1 MEAGS
6 DSQIATKLFEPGSI
20 GGLEV
25 RNRLVRA
32 GTSETMASESGE
44 VTDELVSLYEEL
56 ARNRVGLI
64 ITGHLYCDPRGQYA
78 RRQTGIHTD
87 RQVPGLSSIA
97 SAVRRHGGRVFAQ
110 VAHAGSQS
118 RIQGVQPLAPSPI
131 PNALTGR
138 VVPAASAWEIADTV
152 EAFGAA
158 AGRAAEAGFDG
169 VHIHG
174 ANGYL
179 ISEFS
184 SALTNVRE
192 DGWGGS
198 PEQRDRFALEVV
210 RAVRRA
216 VPREMPV
223 TLKLGMVDAQPEG
236 LALAESVARA
246 ERLVDAGLDGIEVS
260 VNLMK
265 QPTDSARRYVGV
277 NRLRALSDLLPHR
290 IFASPAAE
298 AYFLPLARA
307 LRKRVGCRVILAGG
321 FRTAET
327 MHEVLDGGDADFI
340 ALARPFIREP
350 DLATRLAEG
359 RPGPAACTSCN
370 LCLMHEGHHVLRCWR
385 VPRHRLAQHALY
397 RLGGGFRREGIA
409 PRADS

>member
-1 MEAGS
+1 
-6 DSQIATKLFEPGSI
+6 
-20 GGLEV
+20 
-25 RNRLVRA
+25 
-32 GTSETMASESGE
+32 MASATGE

-56 ARNRVGLI
+56 ARNGVGLI

-78 RRQTGIHTD
+78 RRQTGIHAD
-87 RQVPGLSSIA
+87 RLVPGLSSIA
-97 SAVRRHGGRVFAQ
+97 SAVRRHGGRLFAQ

-118 RIQGVQPLAPSPI
+118 RIQGVRPLAPSPI

-138 VVPAASAWEIADTV
+138 VVPAASAPEIADV
-152 EAFGAA
+152 VQAFGAA

-198 PEQRDRFALEVV
+198 PERRDRFALEVV
-210 RAVRRA
+210 RAVRGA
-216 VPREMPV
+216 VPPEMPV

-236 LALAESVARA
+236 LALAESVERA
-246 ERLVDAGLDGIEVS
+246 ERLVTAGLDGIEVS
-260 VNLMK
+260 VNLMR

-277 NRLRALSDLLPHR
+277 NRLRAISDLLPHR
-290 IFASPAAE
+290 LFASPASE

-307 LRKRVGCRVILAGG
+307 LREHVGCRILLAGG
-321 FRTAET
+321 FRTPET
-327 MHEVLDGGDADFI
+327 MHAVLDRGDADFI

-350 DLATRLAEG
+350 ELATRLAEG
-359 RPGPAACTSCN
+359 RAGPAECTSCN
-370 LCLMHEGHHVLRCWR
+370 LCLMHEGHHALRCWR
-385 VPRHRLAQHALY
+385 VPRRRLAQHALY
-397 RLGGGFRREGIA
+397 RLRGGFREGIA
-409 PRADS
+409 PRADT